1 MARPKP
7 AQETAIKK
15 ISVRWSKDDH
25 IAFLRLGG
33 SRWLRELVQKLD
45 RERQQ
50 LTAERKT

>member
-15 ISVRWSKDDH
+15 ISVRWSKEDH

-33 SRWLRELVQKLD
+33 SRWLRELVQAAKNKGMVKRD
-45 RERQQ
+45 T
-50 LTAERKT
+50 TA